1 MNNFPQI
8 IVLNGMHRSGTM
20 LFSRLINAFPDTYI
34 IKDGIRI
41 PWIFYR
47 VESNDNFLYPRDC
60 YRKPPFPLHLSK
72 SISNLALFKE
82 ILLDE
87 LEYLKLPKNLY
98 SALSKMIKNCEE
110 SESYCN
116 FFQRF
121 FSKIA
126 QETNS
131 KTVGVKNTHMFQYAH
146 EMLDVFPNMKWINI
160 IRDARGWYCSTKVSH
175 TLNIVSSALLWNK
188 AASLLLEKN
197 INKQRQI
204 YLTFDELIMS
214 RIKTL
219 KKVCDF
225 LNMSFVIDDEWIEKL
240 NLTENDGT
248 KWYPNSSYSKKGKEI
263 YGDQNK
269 RRRNDYKTMDKLP
282 VYRWRKKLNMIEIM
296 ALRIL
301 SGRGLEQLGFLR

>member
-1 MNNFPQI
+1 MDNIPQI
-8 IVLNGMHRSGTM
+8 VVLNGMHRSGTM

-41 PWIFYR
+41 PWIFFR
-47 VESNDNFLYPRDC
+47 VESGDNFLYPRDC
-60 YRKPPFPLHLSK
+60 YRKPPFPLQLSK
-72 SISNLALFKE
+72 SISDIVLFKK

-87 LEYLKLPKNLY
+87 LDYLKLPKSLY
-98 SALSKMIKNCEE
+98 SALLNMINNCEGKE
-110 SESYCN
+110 TYSN

-126 QETNS
+126 QETNA

-146 EMLDVFPNMKWINI
+146 EMLEVFPNMKWVNI
-160 IRDARGWYCSTKVSH
+160 IRDVRGWYCSTKVSH
-175 TLNIVSSALLWNK
+175 PLNVVSSALLWNK
-188 AASLLLEKN
+188 AASLLIEDN

-214 RIKTL
+214 RTKTL

-225 LNMSFVIDDEWIEKL
+225 LNMNFVIDDEWIEKL

-263 YGDQNK
+263 HGDQNK
-269 RRRNDYKTMDKLP
+269 RRKIDYKIMDTLP
-282 VYRWRKKLNMIEIM
+282 VYRWRKKLSIIEII

-301 SGRGLEQLGFLR
+301 SRRGLQLLGFLR